1 MQKKLSYYMMALL
14 LLMPFLYACN
24 NDDETVEPLDSPVEI
39 FGIRM
44 FVTNDA
50 GEDLISDSDKYYR
63 TVDRF
68 RFDSW
73 KIYLDG
79 NLIQTGD
86 NDNKYFDRE
95 VNHLE
100 VPEPEI
106 KNIRLSSNL
115 EIQKR
120 IEDYSEMHVAEYV
133 VSSASLF
140 GDSEEHTIRMEFQK
154 VNNEYGY
161 LSLTKCN
168 ISVDNV
174 KMEVYYPIS
183 YGGLCTESP
192 FDYVIEPYFI
202 LNIDEL

>member
-1 MQKKLSYYMMALL
+1 MKKKLFYYMTALL

-24 NDDETVEPLDSPVEI
+24 NDDETGAIDSPAEI

-50 GEDLISDSDKYYR
+50 GEDLVSGSDKYYH
-63 TVDRF
+63 TINRF

-100 VPEPEI
+100 ASDPEI
-106 KNIRLSSNL
+106 KNIRLNSNM
-115 EIQKR
+115 EIQNR
-120 IEDYSEMHVAEYV
+120 IKDFSEMHVAEYV

-140 GDSEEHTIRMEFQK
+140 GDLKEHTIRMEFQK
-154 VNNEYGY
+154 VNNDYGY
-161 LSLTKCN
+161 LALTKCN

-174 KMEVYYPIS
+174 KMKVYYPIY